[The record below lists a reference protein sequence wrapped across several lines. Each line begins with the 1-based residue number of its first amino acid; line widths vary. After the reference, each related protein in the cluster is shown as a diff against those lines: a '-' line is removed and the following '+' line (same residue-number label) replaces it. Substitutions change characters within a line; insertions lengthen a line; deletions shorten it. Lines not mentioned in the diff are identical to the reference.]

1 MKWLN
6 RIFFA
11 VGLACLVGTVA
22 AVGPGTIADAA
33 VHLGA
38 WFWPLAAVNLLWY
51 AADARGWARVLGPSG
66 RSPGMAGRLI
76 WATVAGEAVNNA
88 TPLMNLGGEPVKGLL
103 LRGRVPADTV
113 VASLVVDNTI
123 RYLATFVFLAIGLG
137 LSLGMLDLEPRV
149 RGGLAVAFAAIAV
162 LVGLAFGLQAR
173 GLLGRALDLGRR
185 LGIRPGAIE
194 RHRPA
199 ADRIDAAIG
208 GFYRGRRV
216 DFAASMAW
224 HLASRSIATVDAAV
238 LLTLMGCPVGILQ
251 ALLIQTVSVLLN
263 LVFAFIPLQIGAAE
277 GGHLV
282 LFQALGMDPATGV
295 AFSLV
300 RRVRGLLW
308 IGVGLLVGMAM
319 SRGRAADAA

>member
-33 VHLGA
+33 LHLGA

-51 AADARGWARVLGPSG
+51 AADARGWARVLGPAG
-66 RSPGMAGRLI
+66 RSPGMAGRLVR
-76 WATVAGEAVNNA
+76 ATVAGEAVNNA

-123 RYLATFVFLAIGLG
+123 RTLATAVFLAVGLG
-137 LSLGMLDLEPRV
+137 LSLCVLNLEPRLV
-149 RGGLAVAFAAIAV
+149 GGLVAAFAAIAV
-162 LVGLAFGLQAR
+162 LVGLAFALQAR
-173 GLLGRALDLGRR
+173 GVLGRGLDLGRR
-185 LGIRPGAIE
+185 LGIRPGTIE
-194 RHRPA
+194 HHRPA

-208 GFYRGRRV
+208 GFYRGRRR
-216 DFAASMAW
+216 DFAASLAW
-224 HLASRSIATVDAAV
+224 HLASRLIATAAAV

-263 LVFAFIPLQIGAAE
+263 LAFAFIPLQIGAAE
-277 GGHLV
+277 GGHFV
-282 LFQALGMDPATGV
+282 LFQALGMDPAMGV

-308 IGVGLLVGMAM
+308 IGVGLLIGMAM